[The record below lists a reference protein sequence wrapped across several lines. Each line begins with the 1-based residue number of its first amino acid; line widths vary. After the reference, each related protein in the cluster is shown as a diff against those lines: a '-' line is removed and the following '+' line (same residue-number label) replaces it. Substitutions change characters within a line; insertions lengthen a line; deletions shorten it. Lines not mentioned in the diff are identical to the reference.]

1 MIKLADLKPTI
12 VGGQIVKRTIVDPMK
27 GDAVVDEA
35 RRTIV
40 AKTIGDGCINE
51 DGVVINNY
59 KSEPDSKRLTKEG
72 DVVVKLS
79 SPYNAVIIDKDHE
92 GMLVSSFCTIIRNIK
107 GINKNYLVAF
117 LNSDVCQKQLEAR
130 TAGSIM
136 SVLSNGKLAD
146 LEIPLPDESKQEEIG
161 SYFVKTTKNRILLAK
176 IQKLEEE
183 KLASMIASLE
193 EYND

>member
-27 GDAVVDEA
+27 GDVVVDEA

-92 GMLVSSFCTIIRNIK
+92 GMLLSSFCTIIRNIK